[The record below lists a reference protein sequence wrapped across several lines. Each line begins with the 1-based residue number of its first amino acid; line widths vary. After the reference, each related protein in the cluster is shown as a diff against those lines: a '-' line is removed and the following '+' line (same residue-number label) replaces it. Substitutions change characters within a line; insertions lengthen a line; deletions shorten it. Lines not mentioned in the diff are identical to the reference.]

1 LKNESSNSHKVV
13 ADHIRSTSFLIA
25 DGITPENEGR
35 GYVLRRILRRS
46 SRFLYKHNIKEPFL
60 YECSE
65 VVCNISNDFP
75 DLKKNINKISETIK
89 TEEIKYLKT
98 LGKGIDMI
106 DEYLKN
112 NNKLDAD
119 MIFTLYDTY
128 GFPYEI
134 TEEIALEKKI
144 TLDKDGYEKLMLA
157 QKERARGSKSFK
169 DKVVF
174 KLDTDYQ
181 TNFIGYDKN
190 NEKGKVVAI
199 YNHDNEVK
207 IASSIDEKYS
217 IILSDTCLYPEG
229 GGQGAYGIAQWRG
242 SRLDDLN
249 AFAKANMPQEAVP
262 PLTAKM
268 NGKKPMS
275 LLSFMQPDNSG
286 MNLGQRLMK
295 RDPTTGLN
303 LFGRIGRGL
312 DALVLPSSRMGDQIT
327 AQGAQRA
334 EYEKGQLDVNN
345 TIAFFEA
352 RAKEG
357 DQLAA
362 DLLAAV
368 RNKTIDAPTA
378 MSMYYKEKFAKPD
391 KTFTQ
396 MTGAQLNKERNTTS
410 FDPKELYQVGSDGS
424 VSEVKKKPLVDLGA
438 STSKFNE
445 LDDKLLSSTG
455 EIGLSAVS
463 SLKRIDRLE
472 ALLGD
477 MGGAATSIKAFAGR
491 FGIPTTGLDEIQ
503 AAEALISSLVPL
515 QRPAGSGPMSD
526 ADLALFKR
534 SLPQLIN
541 TPEGNRLII
550 ETMRGIAQYDAMG
563 FDIIQEYRA
572 GAIDK
577 VEAFNRLRNRPDPTA
592 WLKTSTSTFDN
603 QGNQETLEIPDGPT
617 ITFSNPNQ

>member
-1 LKNESSNSHKVV
+1 
-13 ADHIRSTSFLIA
+13 
-25 DGITPENEGR
+25 
-35 GYVLRRILRRS
+35 
-46 SRFLYKHNIKEPFL
+46 
-60 YECSE
+60 
-65 VVCNISNDFP
+65 
-75 DLKKNINKISETIK
+75 
-89 TEEIKYLKT
+89 
-98 LGKGIDMI
+98 
-106 DEYLKN
+106 
-112 NNKLDAD
+112 
-119 MIFTLYDTY
+119 
-128 GFPYEI
+128 
-134 TEEIALEKKI
+134 
-144 TLDKDGYEKLMLA
+144 
-157 QKERARGSKSFK
+157 
-169 DKVVF
+169 
-174 KLDTDYQ
+174 
-181 TNFIGYDKN
+181 
-190 NEKGKVVAI
+190 
-199 YNHDNEVK
+199 
-207 IASSIDEKYS
+207 
-217 IILSDTCLYPEG
+217 
-229 GGQGAYGIAQWRG
+229 
-242 SRLDDLN
+242 
-249 AFAKANMPQEAVP
+249 
-262 PLTAKM
+262 
-268 NGKKPMS
+268 MS

-295 RDPTTGLN
+295 RDPATGLN
-303 LFGRIGRGL
+303 LFGRVGRGL
-312 DALVLPSSRMGDQIT
+312 DALVLPEARMGDQIT

-334 EYEKGQLDVNN
+334 AYEKGQLDINN
-345 TIAFFEA
+345 TISFFEA

-410 FDPKELYQVGSDGS
+410 FDPNELYQVGSDGS

-445 LDDKLLSSTG
+445 LDDQLLYSAG
-455 EIGLSAVS
+455 EIGLSAVA

-477 MGGAATSIKAFAGR
+477 MGGAATSVKAFAGR

-515 QRPAGSGPMSD
+515 QRPKGSGPMSD

-541 TPEGNRLII
+541 TPEGNKLII

-563 FDIIQEYRA
+563 FDIIQEYRS

-592 WLKTSTSTFDN
+592 WLKTSTSTFN
-603 QGNQETLEIPDGPT
+603 NEGNQETLEIPNGPT